1 MRKFLFATVAWL
13 CSAYAL
19 AQSAPSDTLS
29 NRRHTIAE
37 VEVNGSRRDADAAS
51 SAPRQ
56 TLTRAALLQMGAT
69 DVGEALRH
77 MAGTG
82 VRDYGGV
89 GGLKTVS
96 VRGMGSQ
103 HTAVSYDGVA
113 IGDCQSGQVDLSRF
127 RLANLSSVS
136 LAIGCQDDIFLPARS
151 FAAAS
156 TLSIQTLSHLHSS
169 RPLQV
174 LGSIGTGS
182 YGLLNPALFLSTGWG
197 QDDRNTTSLYIDWLR
212 SDGAYG
218 FHMMNGN
225 KSIDEQRNNSDIS
238 ALRLEA
244 GHRWQPTR
252 RQSLTAKAYYYTSE
266 RGLPGSVVYDNPVS
280 TERLS
285 DRNAFGQL
293 SYLNT
298 LSEKLRLRAAAKF
311 NYAWQRDYKPQG
323 AATTDDRFTQNETY
337 LTATLLYQPLQQLS
351 FSVAQ
356 DYAHNHLTTTL
367 RNNQHPSRETLLSVV
382 AANFAVSGFKAT
394 ATLLSTNIFEHVQTG
409 QSADNLHRLSP
420 SVSLSWQPQWLRGA
434 MIRASWR
441 DIFRVPTFNDLYY
454 LLIGNA
460 NLRPEKT
467 SQWNL
472 GLTFSRRLSATVER
486 LTLTADT
493 YHGSVSDKIVAVP
506 TMFIWKMSNVGR
518 VRMLGFDLTAD
529 AQLKFNKGWAM
540 NVLATYGYLSATDRT
555 DKSKVYYAG
564 QIAYTPRHSASASL
578 LLHTPVADLGYNL
591 VMASERFTTTY
602 NARENRIAP
611 YADHSLSLSH
621 RFRLGEGSLRLQ
633 AEVRNLSGKN
643 YEVIRFYPMPGCNWR
658 LTASWELF

>member
-1 MRKFLFATVAWL
+1 MRKLLFATVAWL

-19 AQSAPSDTLS
+19 AQSALSDTLS

-37 VEVNGSRRDADAAS
+37 VEVNGSRSDADAAS

-56 TLTRAALLQMGAT
+56 TLTRTALQQMGAT

-113 IGDCQSGQVDLSRF
+113 VGDCQSGQVDLSRF
-127 RLANLSSVS
+127 RLGNLSSVT

-156 TLSIQTLSHLHSS
+156 TINIQTLSQLRSV

-174 LGSIGTGS
+174 LGSVGTGA
-182 YGLLNPALFLSTGWG
+182 YGLLNPALFVATRWG
-197 QDDRNTTSLYIDWLR
+197 QQDRHTTSFYIDWLR
-212 SDGAYG
+212 ADGAYK

-225 KSIDEQRNNSDIS
+225 KSIDERRNNSDIS

-244 GHRWQPTR
+244 SHRWQPTP
-252 RQSLTAKAYYYTSE
+252 RQSLTAKAYYYGAE

-280 TERLS
+280 TERLT

-298 LSEKLRLRAAAKF
+298 VSEKLRLRAAAKF

-337 LTATLLYQPLQQLS
+337 LTATLLYQPLRQLS
-351 FSVAQ
+351 LAVAQ

-382 AANFAVSGFKAT
+382 AAGFAVPGFKTT
-394 ATLLSTNIFEHVQTG
+394 ASLLSTNIFEHVRTG

-420 SVSLSWQPQWLRGA
+420 SVSLSWQPQWLRGV
-434 MIRASWR
+434 MLRASWR
-441 DIFRVPTFNDLYY
+441 DVFRVPTFNDLYY

-460 NLRPEKT
+460 NLKPEKT
-467 SQWNL
+467 RQWNL
-472 GLTFSRRLSATVER
+472 GATWSRRISATVER
-486 LTLTADT
+486 LTLTADA
-493 YHGSVSDKIVAVP
+493 YRGSVSDKIVAVP
-506 TMFIWKMSNVGR
+506 TMFIWKMSNVGK

-529 AQLKFNKGWAM
+529 LRLRLQRRWAM
-540 NVLATYGYLSATDRT
+540 DLMATYGYLSATDRT
-555 DKSKVYYAG
+555 DDSKLYYGG

-578 LLHTPVADLGYNL
+578 TLHTPVADLGYNL
-591 VMASERFTTTY
+591 VVASERFTTTY
-602 NARENRIAP
+602 NSDDTRIGP
-611 YADHSLSLSH
+611 YADHSISLS
-621 RFRLGEGSLRLQ
+621 RRISLGKSALQ
-633 AEVRNLSGKN
+633 LHGELRNLGGKN
-643 YEVIRFYPMPGCNWR
+643 YEVVRFYPMPGFNWR
-658 LTASWELF
+658 LTATWEY